1 MAIDLQY
8 MVLVH
13 VILIA
18 KKALNCAV
26 RVVLPLLNDTEL
38 MTSQSVSKTTNSVYF
53 YIQAVYLKLK
63 YTMNLMNTVSLPR

>member
-1 MAIDLQY
+1 MTFN
-8 MVLVH
+8 MGLVH